1 MSVSPSEG
9 TAAPRCVPPTARE
22 KVAVFLTGF
31 AAFLTLYAPQPV
43 LPQMSQD
50 LGVSAA
56 AVGSVIAA
64 TTLAA
69 AAAAPIAGPLVDRY
83 GRKQAVVVALLLLV
97 PLSLLLAVCGTLT
110 QVLLVRFVQGAVLP
124 AVFTGA
130 TAAITGRWSGPA
142 SAVGMGIYVSGS
154 VSGGF
159 AGRFLSGASTELL
172 GWQGSFA
179 VLAAVLLLCIPL
191 VQLWLPAD
199 DSHRDNRIFS
209 HFEAMGR
216 LLGDPRLRA
225 ACLYGAISQ
234 FSMTGTL
241 SYVGFRLAGAPF
253 HLNAADVGLVFL
265 IYPIGATLVP
275 FNGRLLQWFGSR
287 GALGSS
293 LAVCAIGQAALL
305 VPNLAVTTIGI
316 GVFVTGLF
324 LSQSLA
330 LGFVGRMSGQ
340 SKGAAA
346 GLYVASYYI
355 GGSVGSIGCGLAWET
370 AGWNGC
376 ALLVLA
382 ALAIGTIASMAMR
395 DTPVQSSRPAI
406 A

>member
-9 TAAPRCVPPTARE
+9 AAAPRGAPPTARE

-56 AVGSVIAA
+56 AIGSVIAA

-69 AAAAPIAGPLVDRY
+69 AAAAPVAGPLVDRF
-83 GRKQAVVVALLLLV
+83 GRKHAVVIALLLLV
-97 PLSLLLAVCGTLT
+97 PLSLLLAGCTTLN

-142 SAVGMGIYVSGS
+142 AAVAMGIYVSGS

-159 AGRFLSGASTELL
+159 AGRFLSGAATELL
-172 GWQGSFA
+172 GWQGSFG
-179 VLAAVLLLCIPL
+179 VLAVVLLMCVPL

-199 DSHRDNRIFS
+199 APHRDNRIFS

-216 LLGDPRLRA
+216 LLRDPRMRA
-225 ACLYGAISQ
+225 TCVYGAISQ

-253 HLNAADVGLVFL
+253 HLSAVDVGLVFL

-293 LAVCAIGQAALL
+293 LAICAAGQAALL
-305 VPNLAVTTIGI
+305 VPNLMVSTIGI

-330 LGFVGRMSGQ
+330 LGFVGRISGQ
-340 SKGAAA
+340 SKGAGA
-346 GLYVASYYI
+346 GLYVASYYA
-355 GGSVGSIGCGLAWET
+355 GGSLGSIGCGLAWEM

-376 ALLVLA
+376 ALLVLS
-382 ALAIGTIASMAMR
+382 ALAIGTMASLVMR
-395 DTPVQSSRPAI
+395 DNPVPSARPVI